1 MKKALG
7 GLLVTL
13 VLLGACTTTPVP
25 VGKSKAVLGQQQI
38 LPYEHIDGFGTRTD
52 SPGWIAW
59 EFEAQGYVKYQITY
73 TSCTCRQESINVKS
87 LLYVEITKQGPASRI
102 KRLMFNY
109 WGDSPVTPAGNTR
122 EQIEENYMK
131 KLAGL
136 NKSNLDSVDVIAGAT
151 VTTVNLRQISAAIL
165 DYHVKNYPT
174 DSGIEV
180 EITPDALTGATV
192 S

>member
-1 MKKALG
+1 MNPALTG
-7 GLLVTL
+7 FLAAL
-13 VLLGACTTTPVP
+13 VLLSGCATTSTS
-25 VGKSKAVLGQQQI
+25 VGKAKVPLGLEQI

-59 EFEAQGYVKYQITY
+59 EFEAQGYVKYQIAF

-87 LLYVEITKQGPASRI
+87 LLYVELTKQGPDSRI
-102 KRLMFNY
+102 KRLMYNY
-109 WGDSPVTPAGNTR
+109 WGDSPVTPVGNTR

-131 KLAGL
+131 KLAGR
-136 NKSNLDSVDVIAGAT
+136 NRNNLDSVDVIAGAT

-165 DYHVKNYPT
+165 DYHIRNYPT

-180 EITPDALTGATV
+180 EITPDALTGATAG
-192 S
+192 